1 MHSDSAL
8 LVEVTSSFK
17 GTYTLRLTS
26 KKNQTKI
33 LPYILRRFQTEDIQ
47 LPDLGESFYISHQ
60 LTQLLQYPWERNCIS
75 DYPEISNSEGRGREE
90 GKS

>member
-33 LPYILRRFQTEDIQ
+33 LPYILRRFQTESIQ

-60 LTQLLQYPWERNCIS
+60 LTQLLQYPWERKLHQLLPRNWQ
-75 DYPEISNSEGRGREE
+75 
-90 GKS
+90 